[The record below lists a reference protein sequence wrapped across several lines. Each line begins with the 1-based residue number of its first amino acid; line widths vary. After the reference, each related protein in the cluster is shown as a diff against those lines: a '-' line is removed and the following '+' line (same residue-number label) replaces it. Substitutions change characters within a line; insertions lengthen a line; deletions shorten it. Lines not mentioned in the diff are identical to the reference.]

1 MAFLDIFRNELIDII
16 EWVEQ
21 DQDTVLYKFPDADKA
36 VKYGAQLTVRE
47 SQNALF
53 INEGQ
58 IADLYTPG
66 RHELVTANMPI
77 MTTLRSWKYGF
88 ESPFKVDT
96 YFVSTRQFTNLK
108 WGTPNPIMMRD
119 PEFKQVRV
127 KAFGAYFIRIKD
139 AALFFKEYAGTASVL
154 KIGAIEESLRDL
166 VSPKFAEALAEAQI
180 SVLDLATKYSELGEI
195 IKPIMQRDLDG
206 FGIELTKF
214 QITSCTLPPEVE
226 EFYDKMTKMNMVG
239 NDMDKFGR
247 FQTFDSIDEA
257 AANPGGMANIGAG
270 IGMANIMVQNM
281 QGAFQNQNQNAPVQ
295 KESRDEI
302 MKTLKDLAD
311 LKTAGIVTE
320 AEFEAKKKELLAKL

>member
-1 MAFLDIFRNELIDII
+1 MAFLDIFRQEFIDII

-47 SQNALF
+47 SQSALF
-53 INEGQ
+53 VNEGQ
-58 IADLYTPG
+58 IADVYAPG
-66 RHELVTANMPI
+66 RHELTTANMPI

-127 KAFGAYFIRIKD
+127 KAFGAYFIRVKD
-139 AALFFKEYAGTASVL
+139 AALFFKEYAGTAPVL
-154 KIGAIEESLRDL
+154 KISNIEESLRDL

-195 IKPIMQRDLDG
+195 IKPIMQRDLDP

-257 AANPGGMANIGAG
+257 AANPGGLANIGAG
-270 IGMANIMVQNM
+270 MGMANIMVQNM
-281 QGAFQNQNQNAPVQ
+281 QGALNNNQNAAPQ